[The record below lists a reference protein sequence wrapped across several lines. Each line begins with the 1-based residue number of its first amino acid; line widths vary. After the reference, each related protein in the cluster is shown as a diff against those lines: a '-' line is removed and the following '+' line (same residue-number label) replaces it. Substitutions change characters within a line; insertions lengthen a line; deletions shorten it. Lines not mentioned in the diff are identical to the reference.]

1 MSSEFLLL
9 GLGNAGKSTFTGGLI
24 YYLENTSS
32 LSRGADYD
40 VEFLYNEDVIKREII
55 DPMWRTGVHEYPE
68 KTENPYLVRIY
79 LYEGTF
85 LPQEIT
91 IDIMDIPGE
100 KQEPAAV
107 EGSIT
112 GRLASLIPGKK
123 SARQELIDEYVTD
136 LKPKMNDPTEEP
148 TTREWER
155 IFQYRYLRSDSVI
168 VMLNLHKLQ
177 NMSESPGII
186 NSSQDILSVAS
197 GKRRKLILATACDV
211 VGYDPEMFD
220 GGQGSILSGAIR
232 DTKLAREIQNSIS
245 IEEDDGVS
253 PMLNQVLRN
262 DSNFSFFGVSVPAE
276 DTTVSDNI
284 RTNDA
289 GAIEPRGFGT
299 VIEWLKQ

>member
-1 MSSEFLLL
+1 VSSEFLLL
-9 GLGNAGKSTFTGGLI
+9 GLGNAGKSTFTGGLM
-24 YYLENTSS
+24 YYLENVSD

-40 VEFLYNEDVIKREII
+40 VEFMYNEAVIKREII
-55 DPMWRTGVHEYPE
+55 DPMWRTGAHEYPD
-68 KTENPYLVRIY
+68 KTENPYLIRIY
-79 LYEGTF
+79 LYEGTV

-100 KQEPAAV
+100 KQEPASV
-107 EGSIT
+107 DSSLT
-112 GRLASLIPGKK
+112 GRVASLLPGNK
-123 SARQELIDEYVTD
+123 SPRQELIDEYVTE

-148 TTREWER
+148 TTNEWEQ

-177 NMSESPGII
+177 NMSTSPGIVD
-186 NSSQDILSVAS
+186 SSQDILSVAS

-211 VGYDPEMFD
+211 VGYDPETFD
-220 GGQGSILSGAIR
+220 GGQESILSGTIR

-245 IEEDDGVS
+245 IGDNEIS
-253 PMLNQVLRN
+253 RMLNQVMRN

-276 DTTVSDNI
+276 DATVSDNI

-289 GAIEPRGFGT
+289 GEIEPRGFET